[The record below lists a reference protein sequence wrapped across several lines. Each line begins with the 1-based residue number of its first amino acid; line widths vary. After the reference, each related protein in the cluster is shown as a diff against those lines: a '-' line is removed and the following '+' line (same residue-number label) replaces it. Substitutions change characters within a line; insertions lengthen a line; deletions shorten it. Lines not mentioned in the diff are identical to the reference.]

1 MKKFFIG
8 ILSLLILFTVTAC
21 SKTNSSSKESSQS
34 TTKLIRESSKETQ
47 TKQASSTELSSSSR
61 QQSSENIYY
70 VQLKK
75 AWQDEL
81 DCINSIS
88 DPHIKQAVQSPES
101 AAIFKSNELVNQHPE
116 DTSVINE
123 NLKKVLSGQ

>member
-21 SKTNSSSKESSQS
+21 SKTNSSSKVSSQS

-47 TKQASSTELSSSSR
+47 TKQATELSSSSR

-88 DPHIKQAVQSPES
+88 DPHIKQAV
-101 AAIFKSNELVNQHPE
+101 
-116 DTSVINE
+116 
-123 NLKKVLSGQ
+123 

>member
-8 ILSLLILFTVTAC
+8 ILSLLILFTITAC
-21 SKTNSSSKESSQS
+21 SKTNSSSKDSSQS
-34 TTKLIRESSKETQ
+34 TTKLIKESSKETQ
-47 TKQASSTELSSSSR
+47 TKQASSTELSSSSK

-75 AWQDEL
+75 AWLDEL
-81 DCINSIS
+81 DYINSIS

-101 AAIFKSNELVNQHPE
+101 AANFKSNELVNQHPE

-123 NLKKVLSGQ
+123 NLKKVLSCQ